1 MSRWPWALITGPCRG
16 GPTLLGAFITRGWG
30 VSCHADC
37 VSCYQA
43 CSCWEGDV
51 LIAALIPTKHPF
63 MTELA
68 AERRKTGVVLCES
81 HMASVCKSVCGL
93 I

>member
-68 AERRKTGVVLCES
+68 AERKKLESFCVSPIWLLYVKVYVV
-81 HMASVCKSVCGL
+81 
-93 I
+93 